1 MLNFPL
7 GKTGMKKKH
16 KILIVD
22 DEEAIR
28 DSCSQVLRRAGYWVK
43 TAVDALEGLNSI
55 TQETFD
61 VVLLDLKLPRL
72 NGLEAL
78 PQFKKKQPELPVIII
93 TGYATIESAVEAI
106 KKGAFD
112 YLAKPFSPQEL
123 RVIIKKA
130 LQAKS
135 SILSLPELEKGEFPE
150 DFSDFDMVVGASPV
164 MKKVLEIVRRV
175 SPTDSTVLITGES
188 GTGKELLARE
198 IHKHSPRRQ
207 APFVVVDCGALVET
221 LFESELFGHVKGSFT
236 GAYATKHGRFEV
248 ANGGTIFLDEISNI
262 SLNIQAKL
270 LRVIQEREV
279 TRIGSS
285 RPIKVDVRIIAATNQ
300 DLAACVRQGTF
311 REDLFYRLSVV
322 PIHLPPL
329 RERKEDIP
337 YLIDYFLQKYCQ
349 KAKKRLK
356 TIPPQVKKAL
366 MNYDWPGNIRE
377 LENTIERAVV
387 LAQGDE
393 LEMADLIYHGLGTR
407 YSSFPPGG
415 EFKSLEEI
423 EKEYIKLVLQA
434 QGGNKSRTAKILG
447 IDRKTLLAKIKKYNL
462 GEKVD
467 SD

>member
-1 MLNFPL
+1 MTN
-7 GKTGMKKKH
+7 KYR
-16 KILIVD
+16 ILIID
-22 DEEAIR
+22 DEESIR
-28 DSCSQVLRRAGYWVK
+28 DSCRQVLSRAGYEVQEAPEAI
-43 TAVDALEGLNSI
+43 TGLKLI
-55 TQETFD
+55 EQESFD
-61 VVLLDLKLPRL
+61 IVLLDLKLPRL
-72 NGLEAL
+72 DGMEAL
-78 PQFKKKQPELPVIII
+78 PRFKEKKPDLPIIII
-93 TGYATIESAVEAI
+93 TGYATIESAVEAM

-123 RVIIKKA
+123 RVIIEKA
-130 LQAKS
+130 IQAKTKS
-135 SILSLPELEKGEFPE
+135 EVKADKFPD
-150 DFSDFDMVVGASPV
+150 DFSDFDMVVGPSPA

-175 SPTDSTVLITGES
+175 SPTDSTILITGES

-198 IHKHSPRRQ
+198 IHKHSPRRH

-270 LRVIQEREV
+270 LRVIQEREI
-279 TRIGSS
+279 TRVGSS

-300 DLAACVRQGTF
+300 DLATCVHQGTF

-329 RERKEDIP
+329 RYRKEDIP
-337 YLIDYFLQKYCQ
+337 YLLDYFLQKYCQ
-349 KAKKRLK
+349 KAKKK
-356 TIPPQVKKAL
+356 IKSIPPQVRTAL
-366 MNYDWPGNIRE
+366 IEYNWPGNIRE

-393 LEMADLIYHGLGTR
+393 LDLADLIYHGLATK
-407 YSSFPPGG
+407 YSSFSIGG
-415 EFKSLEEI
+415 EDFKRLEEI
-423 EKEYIKLVLQA
+423 EKEYIKFVLEA

-447 IDRKTLLAKIKKYNL
+447 IDRKTLLAKIKKYHL
-462 GEKVD
+462 ED
-467 SD
+467 I